1 MSLERNAHLALIED
15 RNPLDTSSSVNLLST
30 SIISRGIGGVYSPGA
45 SYDIH
50 TVESPLYLDKSS
62 HLSDLYA
69 SRPSC
74 EYKGIDFQDPPNSS
88 HSHSQQK
95 SVIEKNTHNTYKI
108 LLDSIPE
115 NSVKSIS
122 DISFDEN
129 YVADR
134 RKKEVRA
141 STIYTNLSS
150 DSSHIH
156 TEPVSPHVLEESK
169 RVNLSD
175 ISRSK
180 IKQPIANRPAAS
192 IRNSTFA
199 LTNRIFCIKC
209 NAETYTNVS
218 FQMKDMNLW
227 GSIGF
232 FFTAIKCCGEPRALS
247 RYQDIVHSCK
257 KCGSVVARISTV

>member
-1 MSLERNAHLALIED
+1 MSLERNAHLGLIEE

-30 SIISRGIGGVYSPGA
+30 SIISRGIGEMYSPGT

-50 TVESPLYLDKSS
+50 TLESPLYLEKSS
-62 HLSDLYA
+62 QLSDLYA

-74 EYKGIDFQDPPNSS
+74 EYKGIDFQGASKVP
-88 HSHSQQK
+88 HGHSQQI

-108 LLDSIPE
+108 LLDAVPE
-115 NSVKSIS
+115 NSMRTIS

-129 YVADR
+129 YVPVR
-134 RKKEVRA
+134 GKKEVRA

-150 DSSHIH
+150 DSSHSH
-156 TEPVSPHVLEESK
+156 ADPTSPHILEESK
-169 RVNLSD
+169 PGNFSD

-232 FFTAIKCCGEPRALS
+232 FFTAIKCCGEPRSLS